1 MLSQVG
7 IYIKMICMSCFSLN
21 FRQISKVREILK
33 ELSEG
38 PRFHLSKNHIQ
49 HGTTSVFE
57 HSLSVCYFS
66 LKFSNFFH
74 MKVDE
79 RSLIR
84 GALLHDFFLY
94 DWHKV
99 KLDKL
104 HGFNH
109 PNIALKNAKEDYT
122 INEIETDIIEHHM
135 FPLTIK
141 PPKTKEA
148 FLVNISDKLCS
159 LYETFK
165 MNEWF
170 GGIWSRKKADTFLNK
185 GE

>member
-1 MLSQVG
+1 MR
-7 IYIKMICMSCFSLN
+7 YFSLG
-21 FRQISKVREILK
+21 FHQISKVNAILT
-33 ELSEG
+33 ELSKT
-38 PRFHLSKNHIQ
+38 PRFHKSKENIQ

-66 LKFSNFFH
+66 LKFKNLFH
-74 MKVDE
+74 IKVDE
-79 RSLIR
+79 TSLIR
-84 GALLHDFFLY
+84 GALLHDYFLY

-109 PNIALKNAKEDYT
+109 PKIALKNAMEDFN
-122 INEIETDIIEHHM
+122 INEIETDIISHHM
-135 FPLTIK
+135 FPLTIV
-141 PPKTKEA
+141 PPKTKEG

-170 GGIWSRKKADTFLNK
+170 NGKWARKNH
-185 GE
+185 